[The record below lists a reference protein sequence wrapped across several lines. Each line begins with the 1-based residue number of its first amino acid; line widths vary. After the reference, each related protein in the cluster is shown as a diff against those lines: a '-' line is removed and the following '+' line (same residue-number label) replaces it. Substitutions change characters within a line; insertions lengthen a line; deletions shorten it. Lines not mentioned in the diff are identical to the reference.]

1 MSEYRLQKSVKK
13 GLQKPGIS
21 PKLPTDY
28 GTHPAMK
35 LPREV
40 KIRIRPDGKVEI
52 ATVGFVGESCVKLSE
67 ILERALAGSGPVM
80 RLALLVS

>member
-1 MSEYRLQKSVKK
+1 
-13 GLQKPGIS
+13 
-21 PKLPTDY
+21 
-28 GTHPAMK
+28 MK

-67 ILERALAGSGPVM
+67 ILERALAGSGPGDEARVA
-80 RLALLVS
+80 RELRPEYYIQEQTQDADATDRSA